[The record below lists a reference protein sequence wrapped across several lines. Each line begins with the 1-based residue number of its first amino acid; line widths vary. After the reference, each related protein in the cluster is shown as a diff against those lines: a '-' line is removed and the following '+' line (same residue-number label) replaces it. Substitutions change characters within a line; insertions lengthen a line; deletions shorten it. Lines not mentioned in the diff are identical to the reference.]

1 MKKSLLYILCS
12 VALGTSFT
20 ACDNWVGDTEPTD
33 FLTSEQVW
41 NDETLIQGV
50 LAELYNDVAT
60 NGNMDNDVNYSLI
73 DDFMWCGLMNQDVES
88 ARNQMV
94 AYSYDEFRYYDY
106 AYIYKCNQAI
116 ESLATVS
123 QLPEETRALYTAEFR
138 FLRAY
143 AYFQMCIRM
152 GGVPL
157 VTETQSYTPGMDVT
171 ELQTPRSSEA
181 DTYKF
186 VYDECMAIEATL
198 AENNDVTNKSRA
210 NQWAALALA
219 SRSMLYAGSIAKYN
233 IPEISSTEQPGVV
246 GMTGEDPNEYYTL
259 SLAASRRI
267 ISEFANNT
275 LQGIDNPSSDNF
287 YNAICSKDNNTEV
300 LWTKDYNA
308 SKFHTFSFANIAQSM
323 NEDNDNGSDLCPTLQ
338 LVETYGALQ
347 DRNPD
352 GSYRVYDE
360 RGDIFDPIQDVRL
373 KGTCLVPDQTFKGA
387 QLDVQAGVAVYDPSV
402 EGGYALIEGSDPNS
416 TFTADEPH
424 SVNIGGV
431 TKEYEGDNGTFVG
444 NDGPLNRATYTNT
457 GFNLRK
463 FVDETVGSSARGQ
476 GSYIWYVYFRMGEIY
491 LNAAE
496 AAMELGQTSTALEY
510 VNKVRQRAGLGAN
523 SWSASDLTI
532 DNMLNERRR
541 ELALEDHRLWDMKRL
556 RRAHRVWN
564 GVESTTTMLY
574 ALYPYRIVGGPD
586 NNKYIYERQIAPRF
600 LAPRNFRLG
609 NYYTAF
615 EQDVLDKNPKLVQN
629 PNM

>member
-12 VALGTSFT
+12 VALSGTFT
-20 ACDNWVGDTEPTD
+20 SCDDWIGDTEPTD

-116 ESLATVS
+116 ESLATIS
-123 QLPEETRALYTAEFR
+123 QLPEETRNLYTAEFR

-157 VTETQSYTPGMDVT
+157 VTQTQSYTSGMDVT
-171 ELQTPRSSEA
+171 ELQTPRASEA
-181 DTYKF
+181 ETYKF
-186 VYDECMAIEATL
+186 VYDECMDIEATL
-198 AENNDVTNKSRA
+198 AGNNGVTNKSRA

-233 IPEISSTEQPGVV
+233 IAEVNSSEQPGVV
-246 GMTGEDPNEYYTL
+246 GMTGEDPTEYYRN
-259 SLAASRRI
+259 SLAASKRI
-267 ISEFANNT
+267 INEFANNT
-275 LQGIDNPSSDNF
+275 LQGIDNPSADNF

-308 SKFHTFSFANIAQSM
+308 SKFHLFAFANIAHSM

-338 LVETYGALQ
+338 LVETYGALE
-347 DRNPD
+347 DKNPD
-352 GSYRVYDE
+352 GTYKVYDE

-373 KGTCLVPDQTFKGA
+373 KGTCLVPDQTFKGKT
-387 QLDVQAGVAVYDPSV
+387 LDVQAGVAIYNNGNYTLQ
-402 EGGYALIEGSDPNS
+402 EGADPNS
-416 TFTADEPH
+416 
-424 SVNIGGV
+424 I
-431 TKEYEGDNGTFVG
+431 YEGDGGKLVG
-444 NDGPLNRATYTNT
+444 NDGPLNRATFTNT

-476 GSYIWYVYFRMGEIY
+476 GSYIWFVYFRMGEIY

-496 AAMELGQTSTALEY
+496 AAMELGQTAEALEY

-523 SWSASDLTI
+523 SWTAADLTI

-564 GVESTTTMLY
+564 GVESATTMLY

-586 NNKYIYERQIAPRF
+586 NNKYIYVRRVAPRF
-600 LAPRNFRLG
+600 LAPRNFRIG

>member
-12 VALGTSFT
+12 VALSGTFT
-20 ACDNWVGDTEPTD
+20 SCDDWIGDTEPTD

-116 ESLATVS
+116 ESLATIS
-123 QLPEETRALYTAEFR
+123 QLPEETRNLYTAEFR

-157 VTETQSYTPGMDVT
+157 VTQTQTYTPGMDIT
-171 ELQTPRSSEA
+171 ELQTPRASEA
-181 DTYKF
+181 ETYDF
-186 VYDECMAIEATL
+186 VYNECMDIEATL
-198 AENNDVTNKSRA
+198 AENNSVTNKSRA

-233 IPEISSTEQPGVV
+233 LPEITSSEQPGVV
-246 GMTGEDPNEYYTL
+246 GMTGEDPTEYYRK
-259 SLAASRRI
+259 SFEASQRI
-267 ISEFANNT
+267 INEFANNT
-275 LQGIDNPSSDNF
+275 LQGIANPSSDNF

-308 SKFHTFSFANIAQSM
+308 SKFHLFAFANIAQSM

-338 LVETYGALQ
+338 LVETYGALE

-352 GSYRVYDE
+352 GSYKVYDQ

-373 KGTCLVPDQTFKGA
+373 KGTCLVPGQTFKGA
-387 QLDVQAGVAVYDPSV
+387 TLDVQAGVAIYNNGQYTLQ
-402 EGGYALIEGSDPNS
+402 EGADPNS
-416 TFTADEPH
+416 T
-424 SVNIGGV
+424 
-431 TKEYEGDNGTFVG
+431 YEGDGGKLVG

-463 FVDETVGSSARGQ
+463 FVDETAGSSARGQ

-496 AAMELGQTSTALEY
+496 AGMELGGEYATQALNY
-510 VNKVRQRAGLGAN
+510 VNLVRQRAGLGAN
-523 SWSASDLTI
+523 SWTAADLTI
-532 DNMLNERRR
+532 DNLLNERRR

-586 NNKYIYERQIAPRF
+586 SNKYIYVRRVAPRF
-600 LAPRNFRLG
+600 LAPRNFRIG

>member
-12 VALGTSFT
+12 VALSGTFT
-20 ACDNWVGDTEPTD
+20 SCDDWIGDTEPTD

-116 ESLATVS
+116 ESLATIS
-123 QLPEETRALYTAEFR
+123 QLPEETRNLYTAEFR

-157 VTETQSYTPGMDVT
+157 VTQTQSYTPGMDVT
-171 ELQTPRSSEA
+171 KLQTPRASEA
-181 DTYKF
+181 DTYNF
-186 VYDECMAIEATL
+186 VYDECMDIEATL
-198 AENNDVTNKSRA
+198 AANNGVTNKSRA

-233 IPEISSTEQPGVV
+233 LAEINSSEQPGVV
-246 GMTGEDPNEYYTL
+246 GMTGEDPTEYYQK
-259 SLAASRRI
+259 SFAASQRI
-267 ISEFANNT
+267 INEFANNT

-338 LVETYGALQ
+338 LVETYGALE

-352 GSYRVYDE
+352 GSYKVYDE
-360 RGDIFDPIQDVRL
+360 RGDIFTPIQDVRL

-387 QLDVQAGVAVYDPSV
+387 TLDVQAGVAIYNNGQYTLQ
-402 EGGYALIEGSDPNS
+402 EGADPNS
-416 TFTADEPH
+416 T
-424 SVNIGGV
+424 
-431 TKEYEGDNGTFVG
+431 YEGDGGKLVG

-463 FVDETVGSSARGQ
+463 FVDETAGSSARGQ

-496 AAMELGQTSTALEY
+496 AGMELGGNYATEALRY
-510 VNKVRQRAGLGAN
+510 VNLVRQRAGLGAN
-523 SWSASDLTI
+523 SWTASDLTI
-532 DNMLNERRR
+532 DNLLDERRR

-586 NNKYIYERQIAPRF
+586 NNKYIYVRKIAPRF
-600 LAPRNFRLG
+600 LAPRNFRIG

>member
-12 VALGTSFT
+12 VALSTSFT

-60 NGNMDNDVNYSLI
+60 NGNMDNDVNHSLF

-123 QLPEETRALYTAEFR
+123 QLPDETKALYTAEFR

-171 ELQTPRSSEA
+171 ELQKPRASEA
-181 DTYKF
+181 EVYNF
-186 VYDECMAIEATL
+186 VYDECMDIEAAL

-233 IPEISSTEQPGVV
+233 VSEIRVAEQPGVV
-246 GMTGEDPNEYYTL
+246 GMEGEDPTEYYTK
-259 SLAASRRI
+259 SLAASERI

-338 LVETYGALQ
+338 LVETYGKLA
-347 DRNPD
+347 DKD
-352 GSYRVYDE
+352 AGGKYIVYNT
-360 RGDIFDPIQDVRL
+360 RGEIFDPIQDVRL

-387 QLDVQAGVAVYDPSV
+387 QLDVQAGVAVYNND
-402 EGGYALIEGSDPNS
+402 GSYTLVTGTEAQS
-416 TFTADEPH
+416 T
-424 SVNIGGV
+424 
-431 TKEYEGDNGTFVG
+431 YEGDGGTLVG

-463 FVDETVGSSARGQ
+463 FVDEKAGTSARGQ

-496 AAMELGQTSTALEY
+496 AAMELGQTSKALTY

-556 RRAHRVWN
+556 RKAHRVWN
-564 GVESTTTMLY
+564 GVESENTMLY

>member
-12 VALGTSFT
+12 VALSTSFT

-60 NGNMDNDVNYSLI
+60 NGNMDNDVNHSLF

-123 QLPEETRALYTAEFR
+123 QLPDETKALYTAEFR

-171 ELQTPRSSEA
+171 ELQKPRASEA
-181 DTYKF
+181 EVYNF
-186 VYDECMAIEATL
+186 VYDECMDIEAAL

-233 IPEISSTEQPGVV
+233 VSEIRVAEQPGVV
-246 GMTGEDPNEYYTL
+246 GMEGEDPTEYYTK
-259 SLAASRRI
+259 SLAASERI

-338 LVETYGALQ
+338 LVETYGKLA
-347 DRNPD
+347 DKD
-352 GSYRVYDE
+352 AGGKYIVYNT
-360 RGDIFDPIQDVRL
+360 RGEIFDPIQDVRL

-387 QLDVQAGVAVYDPSV
+387 QLDVQAGVAVYNND
-402 EGGYALIEGSDPNS
+402 GSYTLVTGTEAQS
-416 TFTADEPH
+416 T
-424 SVNIGGV
+424 
-431 TKEYEGDNGTFVG
+431 YEGDGGTLVG

-463 FVDETVGSSARGQ
+463 FVDEKAGTSARGQ

-496 AAMELGQTSTALEY
+496 AAMELGQTSKALTY

>member
-12 VALGTSFT
+12 VALSTSFT

-60 NGNMDNDVNYSLI
+60 NGNMDNDVNHSLF

-123 QLPEETRALYTAEFR
+123 QLPDETKALYTAEFR

-171 ELQTPRSSEA
+171 ELQKPRASEA
-181 DTYKF
+181 EVYNF
-186 VYDECMAIEATL
+186 VYDECMDIEAAL

-233 IPEISSTEQPGVV
+233 VSEIRVAEQPGVV
-246 GMTGEDPNEYYTL
+246 GMEGEDPTEYYTK
-259 SLAASRRI
+259 SLAASERI

-338 LVETYGALQ
+338 LVETYGKLA
-347 DRNPD
+347 DKD
-352 GSYRVYDE
+352 AGGKYIVYNT
-360 RGDIFDPIQDVRL
+360 RGEIFDPIQDVRL

-387 QLDVQAGVAVYDPSV
+387 QLDVQAGVAVYNND
-402 EGGYALIEGSDPNS
+402 GSYTLVTGTEAQS
-416 TFTADEPH
+416 T
-424 SVNIGGV
+424 
-431 TKEYEGDNGTFVG
+431 YEGDGGTLVG

-463 FVDETVGSSARGQ
+463 FVDEKAGTSARGQ

-496 AAMELGQTSTALEY
+496 AAMELGQTSKALTY

-556 RRAHRVWN
+556 RKAHRVWN
-564 GVESTTTMLY
+564 GVESENTMLY

-586 NNKYIYERQIAPRF
+586 NNKYIYVRQIAPRF

>member
-41 NDETLIQGV
+41 NDNTLIEGV

-60 NGNMDNDVNYSLI
+60 NGNMDNDVNHSLF

-123 QLPEETRALYTAEFR
+123 QLADDTKALYTAEFR

-171 ELQTPRSSEA
+171 ELQKPRESEA
-181 DTYKF
+181 NIYKF
-186 VYDECMAIEATL
+186 VYEECMDIEAAL
-198 AENNDVTNKSRA
+198 KGNNGVTNKSRA

-233 IPEISSTEQPGVV
+233 ITAVRSVEQPGVV
-246 GMTGEDPNEYYTL
+246 GMEGEDPTDYYTK
-259 SLAASRRI
+259 SLAASERI

-347 DRNPD
+347 DKNPD
-352 GSYRVYDE
+352 GSYRVYTT
-360 RGDIFDPIQDVRL
+360 RGEIFNPIQDVRL
-373 KGTCLVPDQTFKGA
+373 KGTCLVPDQEFKGA
-387 QLDVQAGVAVYDPSV
+387 TLDVQAGVAVYDPSV
-402 EGGYALIEGSDPNS
+402 EKGYALIEGSDPKS
-416 TFTADEPH
+416 TFTGEYT
-424 SVNIGGV
+424 VNNKKYTGDGG
-431 TKEYEGDNGTFVG
+431 TLVG

-457 GFNLRK
+457 GFNLHK
-463 FVDETVGSSARGQ
+463 FVDETAGSSARGQ

-496 AAMELGQTSTALEY
+496 AAMELGQTSKALTY

-556 RRAHRVWN
+556 RKAHGVWN
-564 GVESTTTMLY
+564 GVESENTMLY

-586 NNKYIYERQIAPRF
+586 NNKFIYVRKVAPRF
-600 LAPRNFRLG
+600 LAPRNFRVG